1 MPFTADAARP
11 SLRAPARRRLP
22 AARLPPSHREHLLL
36 TLIGVLAAVALVAL
50 FAVGLYNRRVG
61 LRLRAQNAWSD
72 IDVQLKRRA
81 DLVPNLV
88 ETVRGYA
95 AHERETLDAVT
106 AARTRAVA
114 AQDAPPHERAQAEA
128 GLTAA
133 LRGLTVAVEA
143 YPQLQASGGFR
154 DLQGQLAQI
163 EDAVQNA
170 RRYYNAVVRDLNTA
184 ILTVPGNL
192 LAGPMGFA
200 PREFFE
206 AAAGEREVPRVG
218 F

>member
-1 MPFTADAARP
+1 MTTWIILA
-11 SLRAPARRRLP
+11 
-22 AARLPPSHREHLLL
+22 
-36 TLIGVLAAVALVAL
+36 VLALLVIL
-50 FAVGLYNRRVG
+50 VIGLYNRLVG

-72 IDVQLKRRA
+72 IDVQLKRRS

-88 ETVRGYA
+88 ETVKGYA
-95 AHERETLDAVT
+95 SHERETLDAVT
-106 AARTRAVA
+106 AARTRVLA
-114 AQDAPPHERAQAEA
+114 AQGAPPAARAEAEA

-163 EDAVQNA
+163 EDAVQHA

-184 ILTVPGNL
+184 IMTFPSNL
-192 LAGPMGFA
+192 LAGPMGFQ

-206 AAAGEREVPRVG
+206 AAPVERETPKVS

>member
-1 MPFTADAARP
+1 MLTA
-11 SLRAPARRRLP
+11 
-22 AARLPPSHREHLLL
+22 LL
-36 TLIGVLAAVALVAL
+36 VVVAVVALVI
-50 FAVGLYNRRVG
+50 FLYNRLVSLRV
-61 LRLRAQNAWSD
+61 RAENAWSD

-88 ETVRGYA
+88 STVQGYA
-95 AHERETLDAVT
+95 SHERATLDAVT
-106 AARTRAVA
+106 QARTRAVA
-114 AQDAPPHERAQAEA
+114 AQNAGPAARAEAEA

-154 DLQGQLAQI
+154 DLQAQLASI
-163 EDAVQNA
+163 EDAIQNS

-184 ILTVPGNL
+184 VSTIPSNL
-192 LAGPMGFA
+192 VAGPMGYKEL
-200 PREFFE
+200 EFFE
-206 AAAGEREVPRVG
+206 ASAGERELPKVS

>member
-1 MPFTADAARP
+1 MALIVF
-11 SLRAPARRRLP
+11 LV
-22 AARLPPSHREHLLL
+22 LLVVV
-36 TLIGVLAAVALVAL
+36 VLAL
-50 FAVGLYNRRVG
+50 VGLYNRLVSLRV
-61 LRLRAQNAWSD
+61 RSENAWSD

-88 ETVRGYA
+88 STVKGYA

-106 AARTRAVA
+106 QARTKAVA
-114 AQDAPPHERAQAEA
+114 AQSASPATRAAAE
-128 GLTAA
+128 GELTNA

-154 DLQGQLAQI
+154 DLQAQLATI

-170 RRYYNAVVRDLNTA
+170 RRYYNAVVRDFNTA
-184 ILTVPGNL
+184 FSTFPSNL
-192 LAGPMGFA
+192 FAGPMGYKEL
-200 PREFFE
+200 EFFQAE
-206 AAAGEREVPRVG
+206 EGDRALPKVN